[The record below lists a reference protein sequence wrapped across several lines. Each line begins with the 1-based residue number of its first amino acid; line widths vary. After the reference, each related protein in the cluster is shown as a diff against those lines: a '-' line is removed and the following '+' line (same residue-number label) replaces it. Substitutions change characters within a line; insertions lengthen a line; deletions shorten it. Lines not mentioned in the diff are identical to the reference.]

1 MSEKLNRRRFLEI
14 AAIYGS
20 RAAFASLAIGFV
32 PSQAFLAKEAR
43 AQGAAK
49 YKLRLGTIMSE
60 TNELHLQSGIYQF
73 AKLVEQKTDG
83 AVQFQIVG
91 SGQACAETTCG
102 SRVTSGVLDVGTSSP
117 QNLGSVFPY
126 SIALD
131 FPFLWSDRAAYLS
144 FLHSKDSNKLYR
156 DVFRKAYGI
165 ELLYG
170 SGEMRNVLLGKKY
183 SDKPA
188 IKTFRDFQGAKLRI
202 TNSVMIANFMKS
214 IGANPIPLAWTE
226 TLEGLKSGVV
236 DGAETWAGAAT
247 GFGMHTVLSHD
258 VPLEFAPGYEVV
270 FMTSATFNKFPDK
283 IKESVLAAAYETQ
296 NSAYAGVELAKNKYV
311 GNGVNPDRDSA
322 YVKAGMK
329 LASLTSAELAEFKS
343 AASIERNAALYSDVR
358 KQLDSV
364 VGLDVYGAMKEAAA
378 RYNGKPYSSQ
388 KWWA

>member
-1 MSEKLNRRRFLEI
+1 MNMKLSRRHFLDI
-14 AAIYGS
+14 AAVYGS
-20 RAAFASLAIGFV
+20 RAAFASAALGIV
-32 PSQAFLAKEAR
+32 PGQAFLAKEAR
-43 AQGAAK
+43 AQGTAK
-49 YKLRLGTIMSE
+49 YKLRVGTIMSE

-91 SGQACAETTCG
+91 SGQACSENTCG

-126 SIALD
+126 SIAMD
-131 FPFLWSDRAAYLS
+131 FPFLWSDRTAYLS
-144 FLHSKDSNKLYR
+144 FFHSKDSNKLYR

-183 SDKPA
+183 ADKPA
-188 IKTFRDFQGAKLRI
+188 IKTFKDFQGAKLRI

-214 IGANPIPLAWTE
+214 IGVNPIPLAWTE

-236 DGAETWAGAAT
+236 DGAETWPGAAT

-270 FMTSATFNKFPDK
+270 FMTSAAFNKFPDK
-283 IKESVLAAAYETQ
+283 IKESILEAAYETQ
-296 NSAYAGVELAKNKYV
+296 NSAYAGVDLAKKKYI
-311 GNGVNPDRDSA
+311 GNGANPDKDSA
-322 YVKAGMK
+322 YVKAGLK
-329 LASLTSAELAEFKS
+329 LQTLSSAELAEFKN

-378 RYNGKPYSSQ
+378 RYNGKPHSSQ